1 MSEQTPASPQFLIGI
16 DLGTTHTVVAYADL
30 SKPLDE
36 KNSHI
41 FEVEQLIAP
50 GEVARRPL
58 LPSFRYHP
66 AEGEINETDCILP
79 WSSDSETLAGELD
92 RAIIGT
98 WARELGAKV
107 DGRQVASAKS
117 WLSHQQVDRS
127 ADILPW
133 AGADDV
139 AKVSPV
145 HASAS
150 YLFHVRKAWNH
161 DHPNALMEHQEVVI
175 TVPASFDEG
184 ARALTL
190 EAAARAGLHT
200 VRLLEEPQAVCY
212 HWYSN
217 QQKDGNAKNAQDQ
230 LAKFKL
236 LMVCDVGGGTTDLS
250 LIKVSNKTDNKTNNK
265 ANNKANND
273 ILSLTRIGVGDHL
286 MLGGDNVDLALAHIA
301 EKRIHAEGSGKKLSA
316 SQLSQL
322 IQQTRN
328 AKERLLSEDAPDAAK
343 VTVLGSGARLI
354 GGSKSCELNKEEV
367 HQIALDGFFPV
378 IDFSQRPNKRRSA
391 VVEFGLPYAAD
402 PAVSKHLAEFIDNHQ
417 SAAQNALELDGSDL
431 AIPDAILFNGGV
443 FNSPLLSSRSL
454 DVINHWRQETSQ
466 TQANKPIIQLENAQP
481 DLAVAFG
488 AVAYAKARRGAQLK
502 IGGGSARTFFLTIDT
517 GKKSDGADANVK
529 QAVCLMPKGTEEE
542 VELSLT
548 ERKFSLQLGQP
559 VQFHL
564 LSTNVD
570 KQYQAGD
577 IIEINEINS
586 EQFVSLPPLV
596 VALDSEVDDKGKDK
610 NRVEVTLATRL
621 TEVGTLNIDCVEH
634 AQADSTPKR
643 WHVEFQIRKDLMS
656 QRQQEQQAS
665 LPPQFNEVSHKLS
678 VVFGN
683 ANKDANPKAVKTLR
697 NDIEKRLGKRDQWEV
712 PVLRAIFDQLLSDK
726 KRRRRSSAHER
737 VWFNLAG
744 FGLRPGFGYPVDDW
758 RMEQIWPL
766 YQQGLQFNQETQGW
780 IDWWTFW
787 RRASGGL
794 SADQQAVIFNDIAKF
809 LNPSALNNRKLQTE
823 AKQKSYEDM
832 VKLVA
837 ALEHLPIEDKAQVAQ
852 WLLKRLQKPTETQ
865 TSWWA
870 LGRITSRMP
879 FHGSAHNVIAPSEI
893 EQWLP
898 QVLKADWKKSPQAA
912 FCAVLM
918 CRMSGD
924 RSRDIN
930 DSWRDKVVTK
940 LTQNKPP
947 ASWIEMVSSVKE
959 LDEAETKRVFGEALP
974 AGLKLLS

>member
-1 MSEQTPASPQFLIGI
+1 MPEQTPASPQFLIGI

-30 SKPLDE
+30 SEPLDE

-66 AEGEINETDCILP
+66 AEGEINENDCILP
-79 WSSDSETLAGELD
+79 WSHDGETLAGELNSS
-92 RAIIGT
+92 IIGT

-139 AKVSPV
+139 EKVSPV

-161 DHPNALMEHQEVVI
+161 DHPKALMEDQEVVI

-190 EAAARAGLHT
+190 EAAARAGLHS

-217 QQKDGNAKNAQDQ
+217 QQKDGNAKQAQEQ

-250 LIKVSNKTDNKTNNK
+250 LIKVSNKSSGKTK
-265 ANNKANND
+265 SD
-273 ILSLTRIGVGDHL
+273 ELSLTRIGVGDHL
-286 MLGGDNVDLALAHIA
+286 MLGGDNVDLALAHLA
-301 EKRIHAEGSGKKLSA
+301 EKRIHGENSSKKLSA
-316 SQLSQL
+316 SHLSQL

-328 AKERLLSEDAPDAAK
+328 AKERLLSEDAPNTAK

-354 GGSKSCELNKEEV
+354 GGSKSCELNKEEA
-367 HQIALDGFFPV
+367 HQVALDGFFPV
-378 IDFSQRPNKRRSA
+378 IDFAERPNKRRSA
-391 VVEFGLPYAAD
+391 VVEFGLPYASD

-417 SAAQNALELDGSDL
+417 SAARSALELDENSL
-431 AIPDAILFNGGV
+431 AIPDAVLFNGGV

-454 DVINHWRQETSQ
+454 DVINHWRQQTNSKDTS
-466 TQANKPIIQLENAQP
+466 KPVIQLENSQP

-502 IGGGSARTFFLTIDT
+502 IGGGSARTFFLRIDT
-517 GKKSDGADANVK
+517 GKADADTK

-542 VELSLT
+542 VELALA

-564 LSTNVD
+564 LSTNAD

-577 IIEINEINS
+577 IIEINDTNHEEFI
-586 EQFVSLPPLV
+586 SLPPLV
-596 VALDSEVDDKGKDK
+596 VALESEADETGKNT

-621 TEVGTLNIDCVEH
+621 TEVGTLNIDCVENTE
-634 AQADSTPKR
+634 AEAKR
-643 WHVEFQIRKDLMS
+643 WHVEFQIRKDLMN
-656 QRQQEQQAS
+656 QRQQHQQAA
-665 LPPQFNEVSHKLS
+665 LPPQFDEVSSKLS
-678 VVFGN
+678 DVFGN

-726 KRRRRSSAHER
+726 KRRRRSNAHER

-794 SADQQAVIFNDIAKF
+794 NAEQQGLLFKDIAKF
-809 LNPSALNNRKLQTE
+809 LNPAALNSRKLQTE

-837 ALEHLPIEDKAQVAQ
+837 ALEHLPVEDKTQVAQ
-852 WLLKRLQKPTETQ
+852 WLLKRLQKPAETQ

-870 LGRITSRMP
+870 VGRIASRMP
-879 FHGSAHNVIAPSEI
+879 FHGSAHNVIAPSDVES
-893 EQWLP
+893 WLP
-898 QVLKADWKKSPQAA
+898 QILKADWKKSPQAA
-912 FCAVLM
+912 FAAVLM

-924 RSRDIN
+924 RSRDIA
-930 DSWRDKVVTK
+930 DEWRDKVITK
-940 LTQNKPP
+940 LNQNKSP

-974 AGLKLLS
+974 VGLKLLS